1 MTVKRLF
8 KDPYNIIIAG
18 VGGQGNVMASRVL
31 SNMLVRKGFKVTIGE
46 TFGMSQRGGS
56 VMSHIRVSSVSVWS
70 PQIPKGGADLIVA
83 IEPVEAIRVLAGYGN
98 PSVKVVVNLRP
109 IYPVGVITGEEEYP
123 SAETI
128 RATVTALAAEARF
141 LSATEEAIR
150 LGNPILGNIVMI
162 GAVAGLGVLPIGRE
176 LFERVIRDGMP
187 AARVE
192 DNLRA
197 FAIGE
202 AGAAN
207 AGLFAVSMLALNDK
221 TLAQKLADYR
231 KKQAE
236 QIAATTL
243 PAL

>member
-1 MTVKRLF
+1 MRETLA
-8 KDPYNIIIAG
+8 KDPYNIVITG

-31 SNMLVRKGFKVTIGE
+31 SNMLVRKGFRVTIGE

-56 VMSHIRVSSVSVWS
+56 VMSHIRVSSASVWS
-70 PQIPKGGADLIVA
+70 PQIPKGAADLIVA
-83 IEPVEAIRVLAGYGN
+83 IEPIEAIRVLAGYGN

-123 SAETI
+123 SADTI
-128 RATVTALAAEARF
+128 RATVTALTAEARY

-162 GAVAGLGVLPIGRE
+162 GAVAGLGVLPIDRE

-202 AGAAN
+202 ASVAWPAAIPP
-207 AGLFAVSMLALNDK
+207 GCSP
-221 TLAQKLADYR
+221 QS
-231 KKQAE
+231 E
-236 QIAATTL
+236 
-243 PAL
+243 